1 MRESKLNHEAIEAFA
16 ELFTKRACDSFFE
29 GTDTISGK
37 EIVDLTPVKQVNYFV
52 LKILFRK
59 WQKETLRLQSPYF
72 NYKNEDVRKALLSF
86 MNALSQQIK
95 VNRVNFEPLLQQ
107 ATREAILLIVSPYD
121 FFREELTGHESG
133 KLNDKYLK
141 NSSKYIKVNQE
152 IFESYVALFEEKAE
166 GELSHDD
173 AVVLL
178 DELFAAGDL
187 SMENR
192 QEYEERF
199 SEVAQVDFS
208 TFVEEED
215 SSEEDDDDNDD
226 DFDENPEEEESE
238 TSEDEED
245 DSSMTVEDRGPA
257 ETVEEDEDDEL
268 IRFVEEEEGDEEDE
282 KPSYDAL
289 EEVQETQAEEEV
301 KGKGSFEF
309 LGDEESDDDAEPD
322 AAPLNKQFSSE
333 KTPLHEQLKAE
344 QRPSLAEVHQSQK
357 IDSIA
362 GSITVNQRYMFVNEL
377 FDGDSDVFLA
387 AMKKVEGCD
396 SFDDA
401 VELLIQTYSKKL
413 EWDMNAPEVKEL
425 LKIVFKK
432 FR

>member
-238 TSEDEED
+238 TSEDEDD

-257 ETVEEDEDDEL
+257 ETTEEDEEDEL
-268 IRFVEEEEGDEEDE
+268 IRFVDEEEGDEEDE

>member
-152 IFESYVALFEEKAE
+152 IFESYVALFGEKAE
-166 GELSHDD
+166 GDLSHDD

-187 SMENR
+187 SIENR

-238 TSEDEED
+238 TSEDEDD

-257 ETVEEDEDDEL
+257 ETAEEDEDDEL
-268 IRFVEEEEGDEEDE
+268 IRFVDEEEGEEEDE

>member
-107 ATREAILLIVSPYD
+107 ATREAILLIVTPYD

-257 ETVEEDEDDEL
+257 ETAEEDEDDEL
-268 IRFVEEEEGDEEDE
+268 IRFVDEEEGDEEDE

-289 EEVQETQAEEEV
+289 EEVQETQPEEEV

>member
-152 IFESYVALFEEKAE
+152 IFESYVALFAEKAE

-238 TSEDEED
+238 TSEDEDD
-245 DSSMTVEDRGPA
+245 DSSMTVEDRGSA
-257 ETVEEDEDDEL
+257 ETTEEDEDDEL
-268 IRFVEEEEGDEEDE
+268 IRFVDEEEGDEEDE

-289 EEVQETQAEEEV
+289 EEVQETQPEEEV

>member
-178 DELFAAGDL
+178 DELFAAGNL

-257 ETVEEDEDDEL
+257 ETAEEDEDDEL
-268 IRFVEEEEGDEEDE
+268 IRFVDEEEGDEEDE

-289 EEVQETQAEEEV
+289 EEVQETQPEEEV

-333 KTPLHEQLKAE
+333 KTPLHEQLKAD

>member
-1 MRESKLNHEAIEAFA
+1 MRESKLNHGAIEVFA

-141 NSSKYIKVNQE
+141 NSAKYIKINQE

-173 AVVLL
+173 AVALL
-178 DELFAAGDL
+178 DELFATGDL
-187 SMENR
+187 SMEDR

-199 SEVAQVDFS
+199 SEVAQADFS

-215 SSEEDDDDNDD
+215 SPEDDDDNDD
-226 DFDENPEEEESE
+226 DFDETPEEEESE

-245 DSSMTVEDRGPA
+245 DSSMTVEDRGSTEFA
-257 ETVEEDEDDEL
+257 EDDEL
-268 IRFVEEEEGDEEDE
+268 IRFVDEEESDEEEE
-282 KPSYDAL
+282 KPAYDAL
-289 EEVQETQAEEEV
+289 EEVQERQPDEV
-301 KGKGSFEF
+301 KSKGSFEF
-309 LGDEESDDDAEPD
+309 LGDEESDDDAETD
-322 AAPLNKQFSSE
+322 EAPLNKQFSSE

-377 FDGDSDVFLA
+377 FDGDSDAFLA

>member
-37 EIVDLTPVKQVNYFV
+37 EIVDLTPIKQVNYFV

-152 IFESYVALFEEKAE
+152 VFESYVALFEEKAD

-173 AVVLL
+173 AVALL

-187 SMENR
+187 SIESR
-192 QEYEERF
+192 LEYEEKF

-215 SSEEDDDDNDD
+215 SPEQDEDDDTDD
-226 DFDENPEEEESE
+226 DFDENIEEEE
-238 TSEDEED
+238 DE
-245 DSSMTVEDRGPA
+245 R
-257 ETVEEDEDDEL
+257 
-268 IRFVEEEEGDEEDE
+268 EG
-282 KPSYDAL
+282 
-289 EEVQETQAEEEV
+289 
-301 KGKGSFEF
+301 
-309 LGDEESDDDAEPD
+309 
-322 AAPLNKQFSSE
+322 
-333 KTPLHEQLKAE
+333 
-344 QRPSLAEVHQSQK
+344 
-357 IDSIA
+357 
-362 GSITVNQRYMFVNEL
+362 
-377 FDGDSDVFLA
+377 
-387 AMKKVEGCD
+387 
-396 SFDDA
+396 
-401 VELLIQTYSKKL
+401 
-413 EWDMNAPEVKEL
+413 
-425 LKIVFKK
+425 
-432 FR
+432 

>member
-37 EIVDLTPVKQVNYFV
+37 EIVDLTPIKQVNYFV

-152 IFESYVALFEEKAE
+152 VFESYVALFEEKAE
-166 GELSHDD
+166 GELSHDA
-173 AVVLL
+173 AVALL

-187 SMENR
+187 SIENR

-215 SSEEDDDDNDD
+215 FPEQDEDDDTDD
-226 DFDENPEEEESE
+226 DFDENIEEEEDE
-238 TSEDEED
+238 GEDSEDEDD
-245 DSSMTVEDRGPA
+245 DSSTIVEDSSSA
-257 ETVEEDEDDEL
+257 EVTEDDDDEL
-268 IRFVEEEEGDEEDE
+268 IRFVDDDEEEE
-282 KPSYDAL
+282 KPAYDAL
-289 EEVQETQAEEEV
+289 EEVQQSQPEEV
-301 KGKGSFEF
+301 TNKGSFEF

>member
-238 TSEDEED
+238 TSEDEDD
-245 DSSMTVEDRGPA
+245 DSSLTVEDRGSA
-257 ETVEEDEDDEL
+257 ETTEEDEDDEL
-268 IRFVEEEEGDEEDE
+268 IRFVDEEEGEEEDE

-289 EEVQETQAEEEV
+289 EEVQETQPEEEV